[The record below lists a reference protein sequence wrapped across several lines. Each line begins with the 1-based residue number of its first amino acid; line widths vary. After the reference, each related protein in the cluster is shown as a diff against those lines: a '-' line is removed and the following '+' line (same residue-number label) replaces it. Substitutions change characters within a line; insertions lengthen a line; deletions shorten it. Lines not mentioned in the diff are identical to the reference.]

1 MVYNNKKTV
10 IRNHNNI
17 LLEHAR
23 IIPGKGVLKV
33 GDVEKAWYADI
44 KAVVTFNCGYVYKQ
58 DLFTDLYVS
67 IQYKDNWI
75 LLIC

>member
-1 MVYNNKKTV
+1 M
-10 IRNHNNI
+10 
-17 LLEHAR
+17 
-23 IIPGKGVLKV
+23 
-33 GDVEKAWYADI
+33 EKAWYADI

-58 DLFTDLYVS
+58 DLFTDLYVP